1 MDEYDRAEEKRLM
14 KFLTEGAEYLGLL
27 QYIADEISKEN
38 IGLDYIDKIINQ
50 KLEKWDTQLKRKEK
64 E

>member
-1 MDEYDRAEEKRLM
+1 MTAEEKLKKR
-14 KFLTEGAEYLGLL
+14 LTEGAEYLGLL

>member
-1 MDEYDRAEEKRLM
+1 MTAEERL
-14 KFLTEGAEYLGLL
+14 KKTLNEAGEYLGLL
-27 QYIADEISKEN
+27 QYIADEISKGN
-38 IGLDYIDKIINQ
+38 IELDYIEKRINR

>member
-1 MDEYDRAEEKRLM
+1 MTAEERL
-14 KFLTEGAEYLGLL
+14 KKTLNEAGEYLGLL
-27 QYIADEISKEN
+27 QYIADEISKGN
-38 IGLDYIDKIINQ
+38 IELDYIEERINR

>member
-1 MDEYDRAEEKRLM
+1 MDEYDRAEEKRL
-14 KFLTEGAEYLGLL
+14 KKILTEGAEYLGLL